1 MTQPVTVKYTPS
13 QQDYAQVLRLL
24 ILQSIVNWIMLG
36 FLVIVFGFMVFNIV
50 SQGTSVTFFEL
61 IWLLLPPLFI
71 VYIIFIQPNRMA
83 KQYMANEKMAAETTW
98 ELDDLGVKI
107 STAFGETFLEWE
119 KLSKLVTSKDYYL
132 LTLKK
137 TRYAS
142 RFLPRRSFTTP
153 EEQDAFL
160 QLVTGHLSK

>member
-83 KQYMANEKMAAETTW
+83 KQYMANEK
-98 ELDDLGVKI
+98 
-107 STAFGETFLEWE
+107 
-119 KLSKLVTSKDYYL
+119 
-132 LTLKK
+132 
-137 TRYAS
+137 
-142 RFLPRRSFTTP
+142 
-153 EEQDAFL
+153 
-160 QLVTGHLSK
+160 TGS